1 MRTIKIIFSSYVG
14 STAGFLIGE
23 FLIRKISNVQLDL
36 WGIMTR
42 GIKGELPVLLGLLLS
57 GIIGTVA
64 GASFIKKGKIRALLG
79 AAGGFFG
86 LAIAAAAIF
95 NVSTFNRI
103 YYIIYPLFALSG
115 WELGIYL
122 HKNYIDKP
130 NSEN

>member
-1 MRTIKIIFSSYVG
+1 MRTIKIIFSSYIG

-23 FLIRKISNVQLDL
+23 FLIPKISNVQLDL

-42 GIKGELPVLLGLLLS
+42 GIKGELPVLFGLLLS

-86 LAIAAAAIF
+86 LVIATAAIF
-95 NVSTFNRI
+95 NVSTFSKI
-103 YYIIYPLFALSG
+103 YYIIYPLFSLSG

-130 NSEN
+130 DSEN

>member
-1 MRTIKIIFSSYVG
+1 MRTIKIIFSSYIG

-42 GIKGELPVLLGLLLS
+42 GIKGELPVLFGLLLS

-64 GASFIKKGKIRALLG
+64 GASYIKKGKIRALLG

-86 LAIAAAAIF
+86 LVIAASAIF
-95 NVSTFNRI
+95 NISAFYKI
-103 YYIIYPLFALSG
+103 YYIIYPLFSISG
-115 WELGIYL
+115 WELGIYI
-122 HKNYIDKP
+122 HKNYIDKSI
-130 NSEN
+130 SEN

>member
-1 MRTIKIIFSSYVG
+1 
-14 STAGFLIGE
+14 
-23 FLIRKISNVQLDL
+23 
-36 WGIMTR
+36 MTR